1 MTEQE
6 NHIDGTLGRVFD
18 IQGFTVNDGPG
29 IRTEVFLKGCPL
41 RCLWCHSPESQSF
54 EPQLA
59 WFESRCIGI
68 EVCGRCLG
76 ACPTGALTKGEIKF
90 SPMEKADIQ
99 MVHINREICTDCGAC
114 TKVCPSQALSMAGT
128 DMTVEE
134 VMERIEKDRLY
145 YRKSGGGLTVSGG
158 EAMSQFPFLYS
169 LVKRCYDRGIST
181 CLDTSGFAP
190 WERYEKILPFIDLF
204 LYDLKHMDNE
214 AHQTLTHVPNV
225 PILENARRLAAKGA
239 SFQIRIPVIPGRNDS
254 EENLRATAAFCAEL
268 GTSVQVVQILP
279 YHRLGIAK
287 YDRLQK
293 NYELESV
300 MPPSD
305 EHMKWCKSLIESY
318 GLEVKIH

>member
-1 MTEQE
+1 MSK
-6 NHIDGTLGRVFD
+6 NSIIGRVFD

-59 WFESRCIGI
+59 WFETRCIGM
-68 EVCGRCLG
+68 ELCGRCESACRIG
-76 ACPTGALTKGEIKF
+76 AISKGEIKF
-90 SPMEKADIQ
+90 SPTEKADIQ
-99 MVHINREICTDCGAC
+99 MVRIDRQRCTDCGDC
-114 TKVCPSQALSMAGT
+114 TKACPSQALSMAGV
-128 DMTVEE
+128 DMTIDE
-134 VMERIEKDRLY
+134 VMERVEKDRLY

-158 EAMSQFPFLYS
+158 EAMSQFPFLLA
-169 LVKRCYDRGIST
+169 LVTECRSRGIGT

-190 WERYEKILPFIDLF
+190 WERYEKILPYIDLF
-204 LYDLKHMDNE
+204 LYDLKQMNNE
-214 AHQTLTHVPNV
+214 AHQALTGVPNSQ
-225 PILENARRLAAKGA
+225 ILENARRLAEGGA
-239 SFQIRIPVIPGRNDS
+239 SFQMRIPVIPGHNDS

-268 GTSVQVVQILP
+268 GKAVQVVQILP

-293 NYELESV
+293 KYELESIV
-300 MPPSD
+300 PPTD
-305 EHMKWCKSLIESY
+305 DHMVWCKSLIESY